1 MPSGEEGTGAG
12 ELAQEAAEAAE
23 ETPQSHKLAE
33 KAVEAHEEW
42 QEALRQKQEAEAE
55 VGGDGWED
63 LAGSWRV
70 RVHWTGEERRMQA
83 AGNLVSTKRDSAWVG
98 RVVARNAARGL
109 HRVRYDDGAE
119 ELADLG
125 IISFDTLAG
134 EPS

>member
-1 MPSGEEGTGAG
+1 MVGSYICLTMLMNTITPNVLVWSHLACGGCKRAAG
-12 ELAQEAAEAAE
+12 LH
-23 ETPQSHKLAE
+23 S
-33 KAVEAHEEW
+33 
-42 QEALRQKQEAEAE
+42 EAE

-83 AGNLVSTKRDSAWVG
+83 AGNLVSTKRDSAWEG